1 MNGMTR
7 LKGKHKR
14 AQRIMLKA
22 KRGGGGV
29 KGANAVQNSRKGVSK
44 DARTKEVRK
53 LEEAYVSKPVVNF
66 A

>member
-22 KRGGGGV
+22 KRGGGV